1 MMLRKMVLGFYLCF
15 IKLMH
20 IDSKLFLFEDV
31 ITCVSLDDDGHH
43 LITGSRDTTCR
54 LWEITHQGGMAQEL
68 LRTPLETLYGHDKPI
83 TCVAM
88 SWELNMAVS
97 GSQVGLNLVIS
108 STHIGTLHRKQN
120 LEITLQS
127 ILNEKRN
134 TYFLSLKNT
143 ACYRILEGI
152 IFATPF
158 FCLVGF
164 DTTAIV
170 IVQWSLHV
178 RPRYK

>member
-1 MMLRKMVLGFYLCF
+1 MMLRKMVLGFHLCF
-15 IKLMH
+15 VKLMH

-108 STHIGTLHRKQN
+108 YTHIGTLHRKQN

-143 ACYRILEGI
+143 ACYRILAY
-152 IFATPF
+152 FDNTF
-158 FCLVGF
+158 FCLNGF
-164 DTTAIV
+164 DTTDTV

>member
-1 MMLRKMVLGFYLCF
+1 
-15 IKLMH
+15 MH
-20 IDSKLFLFEDV
+20 IDSKLCLFEDV

-83 TCVAM
+83 TCVAV

-108 STHIGTLHRKQN
+108 LTHIGALHRKHN

-143 ACYRILEGI
+143 ACFRILAI
-152 IFATPF
+152 IILTTTF
-158 FCLVGF
+158 FCLNGF
-164 DTTAIV
+164 QDTTDIV

-178 RPRYK
+178 RPPLISDRMSNT